1 MTREDWIRVKTIT
14 AAALEQP
21 EAARADFVADA
32 CAGEEPLE
40 REVRSLLSSA
50 ISASPLFE
58 APVFAAA
65 SAISVIEQATRA
77 SAPRIG
83 GRFGPYRLT
92 KEIGR
97 GGMGRVFL
105 AERADEEYRQVV
117 ALKVAHDARSADGL
131 RWFRDE
137 RQILATLQHPNIA
150 RLMDG
155 GTTEDGVPYLV
166 MEHVQGVPIDD
177 YCTAN
182 ALNLR
187 QRLELFSII
196 CAAVDVAH
204 RNLIVHRDLKPSN
217 ILVSGGVPKLLD
229 FGIAKLLEPSAN
241 AGAAGTQSI
250 TEPAMLTPEYA
261 SPEQLKR
268 EPITT
273 ATDVYALG
281 VLLFRLLTNTSPYRA
296 RSYAPHDLA
305 AAICDQEPS
314 RPSAVAAT
322 RTLRRQLAGDLD
334 TIVLKALRKNPA
346 ERYSSAG
353 ALGDDIARYLTG
365 LPLAARDDGW
375 VYRGA
380 KFIARHRVGAT
391 AAALVIVS
399 LVAGLAAALW
409 QAREADR
416 QRQLAQRHFD
426 EIRRLAS
433 SLIFEVQDSIEN
445 VPGTLAT
452 RELLVKRALEYF
464 DGLAAEEKD
473 NVGLQQELAQ
483 AYDKLG
489 NVLGRSYAANVG
501 NTAAALASYQ
511 KALSIREQLAAS
523 GAVAANAQLDLWS
536 SYLNVGGIL
545 RETADTAGALKLH
558 QNARAVV
565 DDLLRNDPDD
575 LKLVR
580 SAAQTASTLSLS
592 YVQSGRLDDATE
604 AARRALSLDERLLSA
619 NPTDLAMQNEV
630 ATARGRLGQILLKLG
645 NLTGARAQFDP
656 AFEAASKLVAA
667 EPDNVAFRRRLSNTH
682 SHLAQLFV
690 RQGDLTAAW
699 PHQQTALSLRQTIVD
714 SSPTDR
720 QASIDLMVSQLET
733 GELLAR
739 RGDYA
744 AAAAHYRLALA
755 RGEPLVESD
764 PSYVYFR
771 LTVATALSRLSQAFI
786 AAKDPASADAISRRA
801 VDLVETSSAKDPAD
815 ARLRFEL
822 AMAYATMG
830 DVLAAHAGS
839 RAAPLTG
846 GEENLSPRAW
856 YTRSLEVLN
865 ELRAS
870 GRRAGGPL
878 DADESQLIATIE
890 RKLVRAH

>member
-1 MTREDWIRVKTIT
+1 MQTMTREQWLRVKTIT

-21 EAARADFVADA
+21 AAKRAGFVADA

-40 REVRSLLSSA
+40 LEVRSLLSSA
-50 ISASPLFE
+50 VTASPLFE

-65 SAISVIEQATRA
+65 SAVNVIEQAARTA
-77 SAPRIG
+77 GPRIG
-83 GRFGPYRLT
+83 GRFGPYRII

-117 ALKVAHDARSADGL
+117 ALKIAHDARSAESL
-131 RWFRDE
+131 RSFRDE
-137 RQILATLQHPNIA
+137 RQILANLQHPNIA
-150 RLMDG
+150 RLLDG
-155 GTTEDGVPYLV
+155 GTTEDGVPYFV
-166 MEHVQGVPIDD
+166 MENVEGVPIDE

-182 ALNLR
+182 TLTVR
-187 QRLELFSII
+187 QRLELFSTI

-204 RNLIVHRDLKPSN
+204 RNLVVHRDLKPSN
-217 ILVSGGVPKLLD
+217 ILVSDGVPKLLD
-229 FGIAKLLEPSAN
+229 FGIAKLLESRN
-241 AGAAGTQSI
+241 ATAAGMQSV
-250 TEPAMLTPEYA
+250 TGPAMLTPEYA

-281 VLLFRLLTNTSPYRA
+281 VLLFRLLTNASPYRV
-296 RSYAPHDLA
+296 RSYAAHELA
-305 AAICDQEPS
+305 AAICDQEPLRAS
-314 RPSAVAAT
+314 TVAST
-322 RTLRRQLAGDLD
+322 RSLRRQLAGDLD
-334 TIVLKALRKNPA
+334 TIVLKAMRKDPA

-353 ALGDDIARYLTG
+353 ALADDITRYLTG

-375 VYRGA
+375 LYRAA
-380 KFIARHRVGAT
+380 KFIARHRVSV
-391 AAALVIVS
+391 AAASLVVVS
-399 LVAGLAAALW
+399 LVGGLAAALW
-409 QAREADR
+409 QAREAEQ

-426 EIRRLAS
+426 DVRRLAN

-445 VPGTLAT
+445 VPGALAT

-473 NVGLQQELAQ
+473 NLGLQQELAQ

-489 NVLGRSYAANVG
+489 NVLGRSYVANVG
-501 NTAAALASYQ
+501 NTKAALASYQ
-511 KALSIREQLAAS
+511 KALAIREQLTAR
-523 GAVAANAQLDLWS
+523 GAPSTAQLDLWS
-536 SYLNVGGIL
+536 SYFNVGGIL
-545 RETADTAGALKLH
+545 RETADTNGALKLH
-558 QNARAVV
+558 QNARAVL
-565 DDLLRNDPDD
+565 DDLLRKTPDD

-619 NPTDLAMQNEV
+619 NPADLAIQNEV

-645 NLTGARAQFDP
+645 DLAGARAQFEP
-656 AFEAASKLVAA
+656 AFEAASKLVTAQ
-667 EPDNVAFRRRLSNTH
+667 PDNVAFRRRLSNTH
-682 SHLAQLFV
+682 SHLAQLSV
-690 RQGDLTAAW
+690 RLGDLTAAW
-699 PHQQTALSLRQTIVD
+699 PHQQDALSLRQAIVD
-714 SSPTDR
+714 GSPSDR

-739 RGDYA
+739 RGDDA
-744 AAAAHYRLALA
+744 AAAAHYRVALA
-755 RGEPLVESD
+755 RGEPLIASD

-771 LTVATALSRLSQAFI
+771 FTVATALTRLSQALL
-786 AAKDPASADAISRRA
+786 AARDVTTAEATSRRA
-801 VDLVETSSAKDPAD
+801 IDLVETASAKDPAD

-830 DVLAAHAGS
+830 DILDATARSGALVTSAGED
-839 RAAPLTG
+839 R
-846 GEENLSPRAW
+846 SPRAW
-856 YTRSLEVLN
+856 YLRSLKVLN

-870 GRRAGGPL
+870 GLRAGGPF
-878 DADESQLIATIE
+878 DDDEPQLVATIE
-890 RKLVRAH
+890 QKLARRR

>member
-1 MTREDWIRVKTIT
+1 MTREQWLRVKTIT

-21 EAARADFVADA
+21 EARRAGFVTDA

-40 REVRSLLSSA
+40 QEVRSLLSSA
-50 ISASPLFE
+50 VSASPLFE

-65 SAISVIEQATRA
+65 SAVDVIEQAARA
-77 SAPRIG
+77 AAPRIG
-83 GRFGPYRLT
+83 GRFGPYRII

-117 ALKVAHDARSADGL
+117 ALKIAHDARSAEGL
-131 RWFRDE
+131 RSFRDE

-155 GTTEDGVPYLV
+155 GTTEEGVPYLV
-166 MEHVQGVPIDD
+166 MEHVQGVPIDE

-182 ALNLR
+182 ALTLR
-187 QRLELFSII
+187 QRLELFGTI

-204 RNLIVHRDLKPSN
+204 RNLVVHRDLKPSN
-217 ILVSGGVPKLLD
+217 ILVSSGVPKLLD
-229 FGIAKLLEPSAN
+229 FGIAKLLEPSGNAAA
-241 AGAAGTQSI
+241 AGAQSN
-250 TEPAMLTPEYA
+250 TGPAMLTPEYA

-268 EPITT
+268 EPVTT

-281 VLLFRLLTNTSPYRA
+281 VLLFRLLTNVSPYRV
-296 RSYAPHDLA
+296 RSYAPHELA
-305 AAICDQEPS
+305 AAICDQEPL
-314 RPSAVAAT
+314 RPSAVASA
-322 RTLRRQLAGDLD
+322 RPLRRQLAGDLD

-346 ERYSSAG
+346 ERYSSAA
-353 ALGDDIARYLTG
+353 ALADDITRYLTG

-375 VYRGA
+375 LYRSA
-380 KFIARHRVGAT
+380 KFIARHRVGVT
-391 AAALVIVS
+391 AAALVVVS

-409 QAREADR
+409 QAREAER

-426 EIRRLAS
+426 DVRRLAS

-445 VPGTLAT
+445 VPGALAT

-489 NVLGRSYAANVG
+489 NVLGRSYASNVG
-501 NTAAALASYQ
+501 DTAAALASYE
-511 KALSIREQLAAS
+511 KALAIREQLATS
-523 GAVAANAQLDLWS
+523 GAVTSAAQLDLWS
-536 SYLNVGGIL
+536 SYFNVGGIL

-558 QNARAVV
+558 QSARAVL
-565 DDLLRNDPDD
+565 DDLLRKTPDD

-580 SAAQTASTLSLS
+580 AVAQTASTLSLS
-592 YVQSGRLDDATE
+592 YVQSGRLDDAME
-604 AARRALSLDERLLSA
+604 AARRTVTLDERLLSA
-619 NPTDLAMQNEV
+619 NPSDLAMLNEV

-645 NLTGARAQFDP
+645 DLAGARAQFEP
-656 AFEAASKLVAA
+656 AFDAASKLVTAQ
-667 EPDNVAFRRRLSNTH
+667 PDNVAFRRRLSSTH
-682 SHLAQLFV
+682 SHFAQLFV
-690 RQGDLTAAW
+690 RQGDLKAAW
-699 PHQQTALSLRQTIVD
+699 PHQQTALSLRQEIVD
-714 SSPTDR
+714 GSPADR

-733 GELLAR
+733 GEVLAR
-739 RGDYA
+739 RGDYRE
-744 AAAAHYRLALA
+744 AAAHYRQALA
-755 RGEPLVESD
+755 RGEPFVASD

-771 LTVATALSRLSQAFI
+771 LTVATALTRLSLALV
-786 AAKDPASADAISRRA
+786 AARDAAAAEAISRRA
-801 VDLVETSSAKDPAD
+801 VDLVETASANDPAD

-830 DVLAAHAGS
+830 DALAAHAGS
-839 RAAPLTG
+839 GALLTSE
-846 GEENLSPRAW
+846 GEDRSPRAW
-856 YTRSLEVLN
+856 YLRSLEVLN
-865 ELRAS
+865 ALRAS

-878 DADESQLIATIE
+878 DDDEPQLIATIE
-890 RKLVRAH
+890 RKLVRLR

>member
-1 MTREDWIRVKTIT
+1 MTREDWLRVKTIT
-14 AAALEQP
+14 AAALDQP
-21 EAARADFVADA
+21 EARRAGFVVDA
-32 CAGEEPLE
+32 CAGDEPLE
-40 REVRSLLSSA
+40 QEVRSLLLSA
-50 ISASPLFE
+50 VNAAPLFE

-65 SAISVIEQATRA
+65 HAVNVIEQAARA
-77 SAPRIG
+77 TAPRIG
-83 GRFGPYRLT
+83 GRFGPYRII

-117 ALKVAHDARSADGL
+117 ALKIAHDARSAEGL

-137 RQILATLQHPNIA
+137 RQILATLQHPSIA

-155 GTTEDGVPYLV
+155 GTTDEGVPYLV
-166 MEHVQGVPIDD
+166 MENVQGVPIDE
-177 YCTAN
+177 YCVAN
-182 ALNLR
+182 ALSVR
-187 QRLELFSII
+187 QRLELFTTI

-204 RNLIVHRDLKPSN
+204 RNLVVHRDLKPSN
-217 ILVSGGVPKLLD
+217 ILVSAGVPKLLD
-229 FGIAKLLEPSAN
+229 FGIAKLLEPSGNTAV
-241 AGAAGTQSI
+241 AGTPSI
-250 TEPAMLTPEYA
+250 TGPAMLTPEYA

-281 VLLFRLLTNTSPYRA
+281 VLLFRLLTNASPYRV
-296 RSYAPHDLA
+296 RSYVPHELA
-305 AAICDQEPS
+305 AAICDQEPL

-322 RTLRRQLAGDLD
+322 RPLRRQLAGDLD

-353 ALGDDIARYLTG
+353 ALADDITRYLTG

-375 VYRGA
+375 LYRGA
-380 KFIARHRVGAT
+380 KFIARHRVGVT
-391 AAALVIVS
+391 AAALVVVS
-399 LVAGLAAALW
+399 LVGGLAAALW

-426 EIRRLAS
+426 DVRRLAS

-489 NVLGRSYAANVG
+489 NVLGRSYASNVG
-501 NTAAALASYQ
+501 NTPAALASYR
-511 KALSIREQLAAS
+511 KALAIREELATS
-523 GAVAANAQLDLWS
+523 GAVASAGQLDLWS

-558 QNARAVV
+558 QNARAVL
-565 DDLLRNDPDD
+565 DDLLRKTPDD

-592 YVQSGRLDDATE
+592 YVQSGRLDEATE
-604 AARRALSLDERLLSA
+604 AARRALLLDERLLSA
-619 NPTDLAMQNEV
+619 NPTDLAIQNEV

-645 NLTGARAQFDP
+645 DLAGARAQFEA
-656 AFEAASKLVAA
+656 AFEAASKLVTAQ
-667 EPDNVAFRRRLSNTH
+667 PDNVAFRRRLSNSH
-682 SHLAQLFV
+682 SHLAQLLV
-690 RQGDLTAAW
+690 RQGDLSAAW
-699 PHQQTALSLRQTIVD
+699 PHQQAALSLRQAIVD
-714 SSPTDR
+714 GSPTDR

-733 GELLAR
+733 GAVLAR
-739 RGDYA
+739 RGDFR

-755 RGEPLVESD
+755 RGEPLFGSD

-771 LTVATALSRLSQAFI
+771 LTVATAWTHLAQALLAGGDVAAAEAI
-786 AAKDPASADAISRRA
+786 ARRA
-801 VDLVETSSAKDPAD
+801 VDLIEPASAKDPAD

-822 AMAYATMG
+822 AMAYATIG
-830 DVLAAHAGS
+830 DILAAGARS
-839 RAAPLTG
+839 PQTG
-846 GEENLSPRAW
+846 GGEDRSPRAW
-856 YTRSLEVLN
+856 YLRSLEVLN
-865 ELRAS
+865 ELRGS

-878 DADESQLIATIE
+878 EEDEPQLIATIE
-890 RKLVRAH
+890 RKLVRLR

>member
-1 MTREDWIRVKTIT
+1 MTREQWLRVKTIT

-21 EAARADFVADA
+21 EARRAGFVTDA
-32 CAGEEPLE
+32 CAGEERLE
-40 REVRSLLSSA
+40 QEVRSLLSSA
-50 ISASPLFE
+50 VSASSLFE
-58 APVFAAA
+58 APVFAGA
-65 SAISVIEQATRA
+65 SAVNVIEQARLAT
-77 SAPRIG
+77 APRIA
-83 GRFGPYRLT
+83 GRFGAYRII

-117 ALKVAHDARSADGL
+117 ALKVAHDARSAEGL

-166 MEHVQGVPIDD
+166 MENVQGVPIDD

-182 ALNLR
+182 ALSLR
-187 QRLELFSII
+187 QRVELFSTI
-196 CAAVDVAH
+196 CGAVDVAH
-204 RNLIVHRDLKPSN
+204 RNLIVHRDLKPNN

-241 AGAAGTQSI
+241 AAVAGTQSI
-250 TEPAMLTPEYA
+250 TGPAMLTPEYA

-268 EPITT
+268 EPVTT

-281 VLLFRLLTNTSPYRA
+281 VLLFRLLTNASPYRV
-296 RSYAPHDLA
+296 RSHAPHELA
-305 AAICDQEPS
+305 VAVCDQEPL

-322 RTLRRQLAGDLD
+322 RPLRRQLAGDLD
-334 TIVLKALRKNPA
+334 TVVLKALRKDPA

-353 ALGDDIARYLTG
+353 ALADDITRYLSG

-375 VYRGA
+375 WYRGG
-380 KFIARHRVGAT
+380 KFIARHRGVVI
-391 AAALVIVS
+391 AAALVVVS
-399 LVAGLAAALW
+399 LIGGLAAALW
-409 QAREADR
+409 QAREAER

-426 EIRRLAS
+426 DVRRLAS

-445 VPGTLAT
+445 VPGALAT

-489 NVLGRSYAANVG
+489 NLLGRSYASNVG

-511 KALSIREQLAAS
+511 KALAIREQLAAT
-523 GAVAANAQLDLWS
+523 GAVAPSTAQLDLWS

-558 QNARAVV
+558 ENARAVL
-565 DDLLRNDPDD
+565 DNLLRKTPDD

-580 SAAQTASTLSLS
+580 AAAQTASTLSLS
-592 YVQSGRLDDATE
+592 YVQSGHLDDAME
-604 AARRALSLDERLLSA
+604 AAQRALSLDQRLLSV
-619 NPTDLAMQNEV
+619 NPTDLAIQNEV

-645 NLTGARAQFDP
+645 DLAGARAQFEP
-656 AFEAASKLVAA
+656 AFEGATKLVDAQ
-667 EPDNVAFRRRLSNTH
+667 PDNVAFRRRLSNTH
-682 SHLAQLFV
+682 SHFAQLFV
-690 RQGDLTAAW
+690 RQGDLAAAW
-699 PHQQTALSLRQTIVD
+699 PHQQTALSLRNEIVEG
-714 SSPTDR
+714 SPADR

-733 GELLAR
+733 GEVLAR
-739 RGDYA
+739 RGDYR

-755 RGEPLVESD
+755 RGEPLIGSD
-764 PSYVYFR
+764 SSYVYYR
-771 LTVATALSRLSQAFI
+771 LTVATALTRLSQALLEVSD
-786 AAKDPASADAISRRA
+786 AAAAFEISRRA
-801 VDLVETSSAKDPAD
+801 VDLIETASAADRAD

-830 DVLAAHAGS
+830 DILAADS
-839 RAAPLTG
+839 RSGALLPSG
-846 GEENLSPRAW
+846 KDDRSPRVW
-856 YTRSLEVLN
+856 YLRSLEVLN
-865 ELRAS
+865 ELRTS

-878 DADESQLIATIE
+878 DEDEPQLIAAIE
-890 RKLVRAH
+890 RKLASRR

>member
-1 MTREDWIRVKTIT
+1 MTREQWLRIKTIT

-21 EAARADFVADA
+21 EAKRGGFVADA
-32 CAGEEPLE
+32 CAGEKPLE
-40 REVRSLLSSA
+40 QEVRSLLSSA
-50 ISASPLFE
+50 VTASPLFE

-65 SAISVIEQATRA
+65 SAVSVIEEARRA
-77 SAPRIG
+77 VAPRIG
-83 GRFGPYRLT
+83 GRFGPYRIV

-117 ALKVAHDARSADGL
+117 ALKIAHDARSAEGL
-131 RWFRDE
+131 RSFRDE
-137 RQILATLQHPNIA
+137 RQILANLQHPNIA
-150 RLMDG
+150 RLLDG

-166 MEHVQGVPIDD
+166 MENVQGVPIDE
-177 YCTAN
+177 YCTEY
-182 ALNLR
+182 ALSIR
-187 QRLELFSII
+187 QRLELFSTI

-204 RNLIVHRDLKPSN
+204 RNLVVHRDLKPSN
-217 ILVSGGVPKLLD
+217 ILVSDGAPKLLD
-229 FGIAKLLEPSAN
+229 FGIAKLLEPSGSPA
-241 AGAAGTQSI
+241 AAGTQSI
-250 TEPAMLTPEYA
+250 TGPAMLTPEYA

-281 VLLFRLLTNTSPYRA
+281 VLLFRLLTNASPYRV
-296 RSYAPHDLA
+296 RTYAAHELA
-305 AAICDQEPS
+305 AAICDQEPL
-314 RPSAVAAT
+314 RPSAIAAT
-322 RTLRRQLAGDLD
+322 RALRRQLAGDLD
-334 TIVLKALRKNPA
+334 TIVLKAMRKDPA

-353 ALGDDIARYLTG
+353 ALADDIKRYLTG

-375 VYRGA
+375 LYRLA
-380 KFIARHRVGAT
+380 KFIARHRVGVA

-399 LVAGLAAALW
+399 LVGGLAAAVW
-409 QAREADR
+409 QAREAEQ

-426 EIRRLAS
+426 DVRRLAS

-445 VPGTLAT
+445 VPGALAT

-473 NVGLQQELAQ
+473 NVGLQRELAQ

-489 NVLGRSYAANVG
+489 NVLGRSYAANIG

-511 KALSIREQLAAS
+511 KALAIREQLASS
-523 GAVAANAQLDLWS
+523 GAVPSAAQLDLWS

-545 RETADTAGALKLH
+545 RETADTGGALKLH
-558 QNARAVV
+558 QNARAVL
-565 DDLLRNDPDD
+565 DDLLRKTPDD

-604 AARRALSLDERLLSA
+604 AARRALSLDERLLGA
-619 NPTDLAMQNEV
+619 NPTDLAIQNEV

-645 NLTGARAQFDP
+645 DVASARAQFEP

-667 EPDNVAFRRRLSNTH
+667 QPDNVAFRRRLSNTH
-682 SHLAQLFV
+682 SHFAQLFV
-690 RQGDLTAAW
+690 RLGDLTAAW
-699 PHQQTALSLRQTIVD
+699 PHQQTALSLRQAIVD
-714 SSPTDR
+714 GSPSDR
-720 QASIDLMVSQLET
+720 QASIDLMVSELET

-739 RGDYA
+739 RGDHA
-744 AAAAHYRLALA
+744 AAAAHYQAALM
-755 RGEPLVESD
+755 RGELLIASD

-771 LTVATALSRLSQAFI
+771 LTVATALTRLSQALL
-786 AAKDPASADAISRRA
+786 AARDVAKAEATSHRAI
-801 VDLVETSSAKDPAD
+801 DLVETASARDPAD

-822 AMAYATMG
+822 AMANATMG
-830 DVLAAHAGS
+830 DILDAAAHSG
-839 RAAPLTG
+839 APPPTSS
-846 GEENLSPRAW
+846 GEDRFARAW
-856 YTRSLEVLN
+856 YMRSLEVLN

-878 DADESQLIATIE
+878 DDDEPQLIATIE
-890 RKLVRAH
+890 QKLARSH

>member
-1 MTREDWIRVKTIT
+1 MTREDWLRVKTIT

-21 EAARADFVADA
+21 EARRAGFVVDA
-32 CAGEEPLE
+32 CAGDEPLE
-40 REVRSLLSSA
+40 HEVRSLLSSA
-50 ISASPLFE
+50 VSASALFE
-58 APVFAAA
+58 APVFATA
-65 SAISVIEQATRA
+65 SAINFIEQAARVTE
-77 SAPRIG
+77 PRIG
-83 GRFGPYRLT
+83 GRFGPYRLI

-117 ALKVAHDARSADGL
+117 ALKIAHDARSAEGL
-131 RWFRDE
+131 RSFRDE
-137 RQILATLQHPNIA
+137 RQILATLEHPNIA

-182 ALNLR
+182 ALSVR
-187 QRLELFSII
+187 ERLELFSTI

-204 RNLIVHRDLKPSN
+204 RNLVVHRDLKPSN

-229 FGIAKLLEPSAN
+229 FGIAKLLEPSGEA
-241 AGAAGTQSI
+241 AAAGPSATG
-250 TEPAMLTPEYA
+250 PAMLTPEYA

-281 VLLFRLLTNTSPYRA
+281 VLLFRLVTNASPYRV
-296 RSYAPHDLA
+296 RSYAAHELA
-305 AAICDQEPS
+305 AAICDQEPL
-314 RPSAVAAT
+314 RPSAVAST
-322 RTLRRQLAGDLD
+322 RPLRRQLAGDLD

-353 ALGDDIARYLTG
+353 ALADDIARYLTG
-365 LPLAARDDGW
+365 LPVAARDSGW
-375 VYRGA
+375 LYRIA
-380 KFIARHRVGAT
+380 KFIARHRVGVI
-391 AAALVIVS
+391 AAALIVVS
-399 LVAGLAAALW
+399 LVGGLAAALW
-409 QAREADR
+409 EAREAER

-426 EIRRLAS
+426 DVRRLAS

-473 NVGLQQELAQ
+473 NVALQQELAQ

-489 NVLGRSYAANVG
+489 NVLGRSYASNVG

-511 KALSIREQLAAS
+511 KALAIREQLATS
-523 GAVAANAQLDLWS
+523 GAATSTASLDLSS
-536 SYLNVGGIL
+536 SYINVGGIL

-558 QNARAVV
+558 QRSRAVV
-565 DDLLRNDPDD
+565 EDLLRRTPDD

-580 SAAQTASTLSLS
+580 AAAQAASALSLS
-592 YVQSGRLDDATE
+592 YVQSGRLDEATE
-604 AARRALSLDERLLSA
+604 AARRTLTLDERLLNA
-619 NPTDLAMQNEV
+619 NPTDLAIQNEV

-645 NLTGARAQFDP
+645 DLAGARAQLEP
-656 AFEAASKLVAA
+656 AFDAASKLVTAQ
-667 EPDNVAFRRRLSNTH
+667 PDNVAFRRRLSNTH
-682 SHLAQLFV
+682 SHFSQLFV
-690 RQGDLTAAW
+690 REGNLTAAW
-699 PHQQTALSLRQTIVD
+699 PHQQAALSIRQSIVD
-714 SSPTDR
+714 VNPADR

-733 GELLAR
+733 GEVLAR
-739 RGDYA
+739 RGDYRA
-744 AAAAHYRLALA
+744 AAALYQLALA
-755 RGEPLVESD
+755 RGEPLVASD

-771 LTVATALSRLSQAFI
+771 LTVATASTRLAQALLAI
-786 AAKDPASADAISRRA
+786 GDVTAADAVSRRA
-801 VDLVETSSAKDPAD
+801 IDLVETASAKDPAD

-830 DVLAAHAGS
+830 DLLAANAPA
-839 RAAPLTG
+839 AAPATSVEG
-846 GEENLSPRAW
+846 DQSARGW
-856 YTRSLEVLN
+856 YMRSLEVLN

-878 DADESQLIATIE
+878 EDDETQLIATIE
-890 RKLVRAH
+890 RKLADLR